1 MQAGDE
7 ERVGG
12 VAGRILSFRHAGRGV
27 ARLFAEPNARV
38 HALAAVLAVALG
50 AFVRLSGMEWALVAL
65 AIALVF
71 SAEALNTGLES
82 LADAV
87 VPERHP
93 LVGAAKDLGAAA
105 VLLAAV
111 GAVAVAAC
119 VFGPHLSRLL
129 G

>member
-1 MQAGDE
+1 
-7 ERVGG
+7 
-12 VAGRILSFRHAGRGV
+12 LSFRHAGRGV

-129 G
+129 D

>member
-12 VAGRILSFRHAGRGV
+12 VAGRVLSFRHAGRGV
-27 ARLFAEPNARV
+27 VRLLAEPNARI
-38 HALAAVLAVALG
+38 HALAALLAVALG
-50 AFVRLSGMEWALVAL
+50 AAVRLSPVEWALVAL
-65 AIALVF
+65 AIASVF
-71 SAEALNTGLES
+71 AAEAVNTGLES

-105 VLLAAV
+105 VLLAAPV
-111 GAVAVAAC
+111 AVAVAVC
-119 VFGPHLSRLL
+119 VFVPHLSRLL

>member
-1 MQAGDE
+1 MK
-7 ERVGG
+7 
-12 VAGRILSFRHAGRGV
+12 
-27 ARLFAEPNARV
+27 EPNARV
-38 HALAAVLAVALG
+38 HLLAACLTVALG
-50 AFVRLSGMEWALVAL
+50 AFVRLSGGEWALVSL

-71 SAEALNTGLES
+71 TAEALNTALES
-82 LADAV
+82 LADAA

-105 VLLAAV
+105 VLLSAL

-119 VFGPHLSRLL
+119 VFGPHVVRLL

>member
-1 MQAGDE
+1 MSENE

-12 VAGRILSFRHAGRGV
+12 VAGRVRSFRYAGRGFG
-27 ARLFAEPNARV
+27 RLMKEPNARI
-38 HALAAVLAVALG
+38 HALAACAVVALG
-50 AFVRLSGMEWALVAL
+50 VFVRLSGLEWALVAL
-65 AIALVF
+65 SIALVF

-82 LADAV
+82 LADAA

-111 GAVAVAAC
+111 GAVGVAVC
-119 VFGPHLSRLL
+119 VFGPHVLRLL